1 MIGGREGGKTY
12 PDKGRDGDFLDAVVL
27 VLGEAVHDRYDDH
40 AAEEEE
46 LRNNH
51 GPVVPAKGF
60 E

>member
-1 MIGGREGGKTY
+1 MIGGEGTY

-27 VLGEAVHDRYDDH
+27 VLGEAVHERYDDY

-46 LRNNH
+46 LSDDH
-51 GPVVPAKGF
+51 GPVVPAKGL